1 MVGLIARDQPEGVL
15 QGGLD
20 QQKPVAAATRRTWQ
34 VHDQRLPAHSSHT
47 TPEQAVGCLPDRI
60 SAERLRDPR
69 YGSLDHRL
77 GGLGREVARRDTRS
91 ARREDESGGAR
102 ELADR
107 GRDLRTLVRH
117 DPVLDVEM
125 LGLLTSSGFIAGYIH
140 MAA

>member
-1 MVGLIARDQPEGVL
+1 M
-15 QGGLD
+15 
-20 QQKPVAAATRRTWQ
+20 
-34 VHDQRLPAHSSHT
+34 
-47 TPEQAVGCLPDRI
+47 GCLPDRI
-60 SAERLRDPR
+60 SAKRLRDPR

-125 LGLLTSSGFIAGYIH
+125 LGLEQFDEKPPALVVALARRHSVRDCHDGRPHSGSFVFSTSVTSPMDMSLSIAFA
-140 MAA
+140 MS